1 MRLADHLVH
10 QVGFPGTQIV
20 VEGNLG
26 SVGGIVG
33 SLGIHTVVVYLD
45 RDLVIENITYC
56 ASVDK
61 LL

>member
-10 QVGFPGTQIV
+10 QVGFPGTQVV

-33 SLGIHTVVVYLD
+33 SLGIRTVVVYLD
-45 RDLVIENITYC
+45 RNLVIESIT
-56 ASVDK
+56 
-61 LL
+61 